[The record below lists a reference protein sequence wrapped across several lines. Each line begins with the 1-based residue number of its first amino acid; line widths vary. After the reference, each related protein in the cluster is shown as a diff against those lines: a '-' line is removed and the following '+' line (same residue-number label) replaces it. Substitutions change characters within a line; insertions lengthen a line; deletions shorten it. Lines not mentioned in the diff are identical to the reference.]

1 MKQAILTFEKAKILV
16 IELPEDLD
24 RFIMAYGNCIGWLD
38 KEGMCCT
45 EQPLGEDSDESL
57 ELIGK
62 LSELT
67 EDQAREIVDS
77 WQRYFPEQHTVYRN
91 YEYPIEY
98 DHIKGMEQRW
108 SHPFG
113 KSVESF
119 LSKLRAD
126 GCQTENVPEP
136 DKCGCYGPC
145 GLKCDYADWQ
155 EANDRTFYPDKTWV
169 FTIKQ

>member
-1 MKQAILTFEKAKILV
+1 MKQAILTFKKAKIII
-16 IELPEDLD
+16 IELPDDLD

-67 EDQAREIVDS
+67 EEQFAEIVDKDRS
-77 WQRYFPEQHTVYRN
+77 GYKDYDE
-91 YEYPIEY
+91 EGICSIYPFIGA
-98 DHIKGMEQRW
+98 KG
-108 SHPFG
+108 
-113 KSVESF
+113 SF

-126 GCQTENVPEP
+126 GYYTENPA
-136 DKCGCYGPC
+136 GPIDEC
-145 GLKCDYADWQ
+145 VISAPGSGPYEYEMAMWNRGEEKI
-155 EANDRTFYPDKTWV
+155 FSPDKTWV